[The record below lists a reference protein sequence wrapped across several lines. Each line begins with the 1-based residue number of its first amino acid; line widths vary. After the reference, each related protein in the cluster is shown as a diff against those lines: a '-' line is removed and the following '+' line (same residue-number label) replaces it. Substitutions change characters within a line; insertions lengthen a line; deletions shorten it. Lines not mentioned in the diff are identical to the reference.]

1 MRHHFRLMAV
11 LAVCIASYGV
21 LLGAFRLL
29 NAPRT
34 SEVFGGVAVIFA
46 LLVILPAAIT
56 TIWRRL

>member
-1 MRHHFRLMAV
+1 MRHHFRLMAT
-11 LAVCIASYGV
+11 LALCIVAYGV

-34 SEVFGGVAVIFA
+34 GEVFWGVAVIFA
-46 LLVILPAAIT
+46 LLAVVPVVLT